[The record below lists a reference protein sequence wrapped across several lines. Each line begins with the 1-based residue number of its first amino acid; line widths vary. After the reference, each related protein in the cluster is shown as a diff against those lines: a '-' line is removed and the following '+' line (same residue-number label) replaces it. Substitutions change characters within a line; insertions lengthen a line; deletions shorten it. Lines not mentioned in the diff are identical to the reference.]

1 MLSSLRYFVFLEHC
15 MIHPLHMLLDV
26 VSLPAN
32 LSSHSYPRVAKSCFY
47 RDMKQQCCVGVYF
60 HPELDGIPKRFISS
74 SFIAGISFH
83 LPSPHLRFEKRQS
96 FLSHS
101 FSILAVRS
109 ISVNKRLRQVLV
121 IQGILT
127 FFVSSKR
134 TKKGTIKA
142 E

>member
-26 VSLPAN
+26 VSPPAN

-47 RDMKQQCCVGVYF
+47 RNMKRQCCIGVYF
-60 HPELDGIPKRFISS
+60 HPELEGIPKRFISS
-74 SFIAGISFH
+74 SFIADISFP
-83 LPSPHLRFEKRQS
+83 LPSPHLRFERRQS
-96 FLSHS
+96 FLSYS

-109 ISVNKRLRQVLV
+109 ISVNKKAQKSL
-121 IQGILT
+121 GNT

>member
-26 VSLPAN
+26 VSPPAN

-47 RDMKQQCCVGVYF
+47 RNMKRQCCIGVYF
-60 HPELDGIPKRFISS
+60 HPELEGIPKRFISS

-109 ISVNKRLRQVLV
+109 ISVNKKAQTSLGNTGYSYFFRLV
-121 IQGILT
+121 
-127 FFVSSKR
+127 
-134 TKKGTIKA
+134 
-142 E
+142 